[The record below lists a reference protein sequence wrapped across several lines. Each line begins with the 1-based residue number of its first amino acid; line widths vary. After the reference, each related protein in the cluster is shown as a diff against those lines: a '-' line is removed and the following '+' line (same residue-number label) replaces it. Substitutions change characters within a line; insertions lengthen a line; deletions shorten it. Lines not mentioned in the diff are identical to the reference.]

1 MWTRV
6 ICQISVRYDN
16 CNGKSIHTEKS
27 RIEIKIKNICNKNY
41 WSLLSFILLIVYH
54 LFDKLDIPTM
64 LQPQKL
70 SLDTCDIFASKLE
83 KLVTYS
89 QPQFLWAF
97 HLITQHKKSNIKIYP
112 FKMTNTLKCNSNL
125 RLCTQRG

>member
-1 MWTRV
+1 MYVTRT
-6 ICQISVRYDN
+6 IFISTYPIN
-16 CNGKSIHTEKS
+16 CVV
-27 RIEIKIKNICNKNY
+27 
-41 WSLLSFILLIVYH
+41 VYH

-89 QPQFLWAF
+89 QPQFL
-97 HLITQHKKSNIKIYP
+97 
-112 FKMTNTLKCNSNL
+112 
-125 RLCTQRG
+125 